1 MLRGAWVAL
10 LIGVWRDDDLLV
22 FVALPFAIAHIALL
36 AQARIRAPKP
46 AWTREAPQLRLAV
59 SNVYVDNRTP
69 DELAHELMRTRAD
82 IVVIVEHNPIFAA
95 AFEMAGAKLRY
106 PYRLEDPDD
115 HTDYAVALW
124 SRFPLA
130 DPSVDEEEELSVVR
144 ASVDIEGRCVMIMGV
159 NLWAAVDPGGA
170 PRWTREIERLVPYL
184 ERCREPFVIAGDF
197 NSTAYRP
204 DFRRLMSLGLRD
216 VHDVLGR
223 GLRPSFKLSARGVLS
238 AVGPIVRLDHALVS
252 AGLFP
257 IGAEELPAAG
267 SDHIPFVVDLAVE

>member
-1 MLRGAWVAL
+1 VLRGAWVAL
-10 LIGVWRDDDLLV
+10 IIGLWQDDFLL
-22 FVALPFAIAHIALL
+22 FWVALPFALAHVVLL
-36 AQARIRAPKP
+36 AQAHIRAPRP
-46 AWTREAPQLRLAV
+46 PWTREAPRLRLAV

-69 DELAHELMRTRAD
+69 DELAHVLMRTRAD
-82 IVVIVEHNPIFAA
+82 VVVIVEHNPRFTA
-95 AFEMAGAKLRY
+95 AFEAAGASIRY
-106 PYRLEDPDD
+106 PHRLDDPDD

-130 DPSVDEEEELSVVR
+130 DPAVDEEDELSVVR
-144 ASVDIEGRCVMIMGV
+144 ASVDIEGRCVMVMGV

-170 PRWTREIERLVPYL
+170 PRWTREVERLVPYL
-184 ERCREPFVIAGDF
+184 ERCRVPFVIAGDF

-204 DFRRLMSLGLRD
+204 DFRRFFGLGLRD

-238 AVGPIVRLDHALVS
+238 AVGPIVRLDHALVTN
-252 AGLFP
+252 GLFP
-257 IGAEELPAAG
+257 VDTEELAAAG